1 MKIKFKYAILSAAL
15 AVGMASCSDDPNVEV
30 PTTSEGE
37 LTYFAMD
44 FLFGNN
50 DATRGKATGETPDDE
65 KETPGTVEESTIKTI
80 SIFVFDKQ
88 TGSITPPPDPTDPS
102 TKGNYY
108 HLNVDG
114 VDAWQRM
121 DPNDPTK
128 PLLTEHN
135 ELCYQTKKLPVL
147 SGEKEIYVGVNLIP
161 QIAGDVANHGLNGIK
176 NIAHKSRVELLSEDY
191 FFSMFTKS
199 PTYKTFE
206 AKVDAKDV
214 GPNGKNYAVCYVERM
229 VAKVQVRED
238 IKSKT
243 GGWATVAKSKADT
256 DAIGKVKAEGMTW
269 HVGNANTQLYAM
281 ANSSPASLYSNMDPN
296 WSKDGWVYDT
306 PAHEWVAGSTAEP
319 YYYAATTT
327 RKDAPG
333 HPLFGQWT
341 YDETHFYHFF
351 DFPNTYADWRK
362 IHNIEEYK
370 DKHPGFGTGLTDA
383 PKRRDTIQYVMEN
396 TSEFAMRGTN
406 TYASI
411 KTVFIPRYFQEAP
424 ATESAEYKN
433 TTPGTF
439 FMVQDKDGNCFYYK
453 TSKAAYDHVAVKAN
467 RDNLR
472 TISYLTEA
480 DAPGD
485 TKAVADATDLVQCQA
500 NQYFNAYVLTYDK
513 GECYYRLYFGKKN
526 VYNVARN
533 TYYKATITAFI
544 GRPGH
549 NTPEVPEPEDPW
561 PIDLEDGYCQFEIK
575 VLPWTVYYDDYKL
588 EY

>member
-50 DATRGKATGETPDDE
+50 DATRAAQAPGETPGDGE
-65 KETPGTVEESTIKTI
+65 TTPGSKEESTIKTI

-88 TGSITPPPDPTDPS
+88 TGLPSMPPNTASDPS

-108 HLNVDG
+108 HLVVSDKPNTG
-114 VDAWQRM
+114 DAWQM
-121 DPNDPTK
+121 VDAAGK
-128 PLLTEHN
+128 PILTEHN
-135 ELCYQTKKLPVL
+135 EWCYQTKKLPVL
-147 SGEKEIYVGVNLIP
+147 SGEKEVYVGVNLVP

-176 NIAHKSRVELLSEDY
+176 NIAHKSRVELLSQDF

-199 PTYKTFE
+199 PTYITFE
-206 AKVDAKDV
+206 PKVDEADV
-214 GPNGKNYAVCYVERM
+214 KPNGKNYAVCYVERM

-238 IKSKT
+238 IATKDAT
-243 GGWATVAKSKADT
+243 TGWATVAASKTDDT
-256 DAIGKVKAEGMTW
+256 PIGKVMAKDMKW

-281 ANSSPASLYSNMDPN
+281 ANSSPVSLYSNMDPN
-296 WSKDGWVYDT
+296 WAKDGWVYDT
-306 PAHEWVAGSTAEP
+306 PAHEWTESATPTVP
-319 YYYAATTT
+319 YYYEATTI
-327 RKDAPG
+327 RKDDPATAG
-333 HPLFGQWT
+333 ALYGQWT

-351 DFPNTYADWRK
+351 DFENTYGKWRTV
-362 IHNIEEYK
+362 HNLAEFTN
-370 DKHPGFGTGLTDA
+370 KHPGFNPGGTTVE
-383 PKRRDTIQYVMEN
+383 RRDTIQYVMEN

-411 KTVFIPRYFQEAP
+411 KTQYIPKTFNGAAGDNPNYAANKP
-424 ATESAEYKN
+424 ATFY
-433 TTPGTF
+433 
-439 FMVQDKDGNCFYYK
+439 MVQDKSGTCIYFDTPAAAK
-453 TSKAAYDHVAVKAN
+453 TYATTN
-467 RDNLR
+467 RANLR

-480 DAPGD
+480 DAPTTGEGQ
-485 TKAVADATDLVQCQA
+485 V
-500 NQYFNAYVLTYDK
+500 FNAYVLTYEN

-549 NTPEVPEPEDPW
+549 NTPDVPEPEDPW
-561 PIDLEDGYCQFEIK
+561 PIDLEDGYCQFEIR
-575 VLPWTVYYDDYKL
+575 VLPWTVYYDEYKL